1 MVIKNNVKN
10 RAFFL
15 IGIVSLLLIGLL
27 VFVATKGKSL
37 FDNYINVLTIV
48 IGVLFAILLVV
59 SVILLVWE
67 KKDKFILRYKVII
80 F

>member
-27 VFVATKGKSL
+27 VFVSTKGKSL

-59 SVILLVWE
+59 SVILLVW
-67 KKDKFILRYKVII
+67 KKR
-80 F
+80 